1 MAPPWTFGNRYDSR
15 WGIRRFTGP
24 GNRRDR
30 DQESRGGQR
39 TSSIV
44 ETMSESQGRLVC
56 PHAMRRRVVFATFL
70 IFAMCLVQA
79 FCHSEPSRAS
89 FAPRPQPA
97 VHSASQHP
105 GQGAAGAGVTEH
117 SEHIE
122 AACSG
127 DPADSSCTGTTLT
140 SCLLVLFLA
149 AGMSVPHKDRP
160 ARGHVRFTLTA
171 PLPLRSAETAPDLH
185 ALGISRT

>member
-1 MAPPWTFGNRYDSR
+1 
-15 WGIRRFTGP
+15 
-24 GNRRDR
+24 
-30 DQESRGGQR
+30 
-39 TSSIV
+39 
-44 ETMSESQGRLVC
+44 
-56 PHAMRRRVVFATFL
+56 MRRRVVFATFL

-105 GQGAAGAGVTEH
+105 GQGAAEAGAAGAGVTGAGVAEAGVGVGVAEH

>member
-1 MAPPWTFGNRYDSR
+1 
-15 WGIRRFTGP
+15 
-24 GNRRDR
+24 
-30 DQESRGGQR
+30 
-39 TSSIV
+39 
-44 ETMSESQGRLVC
+44 
-56 PHAMRRRVVFATFL
+56 MRRRVVFATFL

-97 VHSASQHP
+97 VHSAGQHP
-105 GQGAAGAGVTEH
+105 GQGAAGAGVAGAGVTEAGVGVTEAGVTGAGVAEAGVGVTEAGVGVAEH

>member
-1 MAPPWTFGNRYDSR
+1 MA
-15 WGIRRFTGP
+15 
-24 GNRRDR
+24 
-30 DQESRGGQR
+30 
-39 TSSIV
+39 
-44 ETMSESQGRLVC
+44 
-56 PHAMRRRVVFATFL
+56 
-70 IFAMCLVQA
+70 
-79 FCHSEPSRAS
+79 
-89 FAPRPQPA
+89 
-97 VHSASQHP
+97 
-105 GQGAAGAGVTEH
+105 EH

>member
-1 MAPPWTFGNRYDSR
+1 
-15 WGIRRFTGP
+15 
-24 GNRRDR
+24 
-30 DQESRGGQR
+30 
-39 TSSIV
+39 
-44 ETMSESQGRLVC
+44 MSESQGRLVC

-105 GQGAAGAGVTEH
+105 GQGAAGAGVPRAGVAEAGVGVAGAGVTEAGVTGAGVAEH

>member
-1 MAPPWTFGNRYDSR
+1 
-15 WGIRRFTGP
+15 
-24 GNRRDR
+24 
-30 DQESRGGQR
+30 
-39 TSSIV
+39 
-44 ETMSESQGRLVC
+44 
-56 PHAMRRRVVFATFL
+56 MRRRVVFATFL

-105 GQGAAGAGVTEH
+105 GQGAAGAGVAEAGAGVTGAGVGVAEP